1 MPLTLVKVFP
11 GRFSLHNANGSNKPV
26 HVKYSLNIAAL
37 VTFKLEF
44 VEFVFVCVSARCLP
58 KVTTCNLQCPLRL
71 ADVNIR
77 NLV

>member
-1 MPLTLVKVFP
+1 MPLTHVKVFH

-44 VEFVFVCVSARCLP
+44 VEFSKCLYVSVPDACQ
-58 KVTTCNLQCPLRL
+58 K
-71 ADVNIR
+71 
-77 NLV
+77 